1 MSRVSGYWIAI
12 AGIAGA
18 TGVAMGAFGAH
29 GLKASLAPEMMAVYQ
44 TAVQYHIWHGLGIG
58 LVAAFMERRVEA
70 RLLNWAAGLM
80 AAGIVVFSG
89 SLYLLA
95 ITGAHWWGMITPFG
109 GVAFLGAWI
118 CVAVHGFRSA
128 KAGGL

>member
-29 GLKASLAPEMMAVYQ
+29 GLKASLSPEMMAVYQ

-58 LVAAFMERRVEA
+58 LAAAFMERRVEA

-80 AAGIVVFSG
+80 LAGIVVFSG
-89 SLYLLA
+89 SLYALA
-95 ITGAHWWGMITPFG
+95 MSGVRWLGVITPLG
-109 GVAFLGAWI
+109 GVAFLAAWS
-118 CVAVHGFRSA
+118 CLAAHGFRSA
-128 KAGGL
+128 ATEGL